1 MAYIV
6 ILEYKLTV
14 SYKTEQLYHMIH
26 QLSSWY
32 LPKGVE
38 NLYTHT
44 HTHTHTNCRRMFT
57 AALFII
63 AKT

>member
-44 HTHTHTNCRRMFT
+44 HTHTH
-57 AALFII
+57 IQI
-63 AKT
+63 AEECLQQLYS